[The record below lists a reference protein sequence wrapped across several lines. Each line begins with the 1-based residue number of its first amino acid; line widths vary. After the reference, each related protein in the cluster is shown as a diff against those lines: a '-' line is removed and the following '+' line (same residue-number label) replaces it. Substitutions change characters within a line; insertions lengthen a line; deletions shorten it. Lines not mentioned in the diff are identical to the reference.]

1 MSTNGNKI
9 GFTRHVAQQVDAD
22 RQVLP
27 IWIERKTAK
36 IPDFHRGTGVAV
48 TTLSN
53 RQDELFRKMRLIVAL
68 LLGLGLCPAMPA
80 RADVR
85 IKDIADV
92 EGVRENQLIGYGL
105 VVGLNGTGDK
115 LNNNVFTRESLIG
128 MLERLGVNT
137 RDQVTALS
145 TKNIAAVMVTAKLP
159 AFARSGS
166 RIDISISALGD
177 ATNLTGGT
185 LLVTPLLAADGE
197 VYAVGQGTLST
208 GAIAARGAAASV
220 TRGVPTSAR
229 MVNGATVEKEIAV
242 KFDKGNALWLG
253 LRNPD
258 LTTAQRI
265 AAIINKTVGKIAKAT
280 DPRTVRLDLTNRDSI
295 ETLGVIENLRVEPD
309 NAAIVV
315 IDEASGTIVM
325 GANVR
330 ISTVAIA
337 QGNLTIRVTETPE
350 VSQPGPFSNGTT
362 VAVPRTSIEIDD
374 QHDKKLGVL
383 RTGATLQDLV
393 ASLNALGVGP
403 RDLISILQSIKAAGA
418 LQADLEVR

>member
-1 MSTNGNKI
+1 
-9 GFTRHVAQQVDAD
+9 V
-22 RQVLP
+22 
-27 IWIERKTAK
+27 RKSRVIA
-36 IPDFHRGTGVAV
+36 
-48 TTLSN
+48 
-53 RQDELFRKMRLIVAL
+53 AL
-68 LLGLGLCPAMPA
+68 LLGLNFCAAMAA

-145 TKNIAAVMVTAKLP
+145 TKNIAAVMVTAQLP

-229 MVNGATVEKEIAV
+229 MANGATVEKEV
-242 KFDKGNALWLG
+242 PNKLEKGSGLWLG

-265 AAIINKTVGKIAKAT
+265 AAIINQTVGKIAKAT
-280 DPRTVRLDLTNRDSI
+280 DPRTVRLDLTNRDTI

-330 ISTVAIA
+330 VSTVAIA

-350 VSQPGPFSNGTT
+350 VSQPGPFSRGTT
-362 VAVPRTSIEIDD
+362 VTTPRTSIEIDD
-374 QHDKKLGVL
+374 QHDKKLGIL